1 MAAYPPP
8 TLDLPI
14 FDDSVFTSANNVP
27 LTITTA
33 SQYFLRFPNAQG
45 TEYLQDTYIDGLAT
59 FNASALFYDAGGTTS
74 IIQNGADLVFTPS
87 VAGGGLQTTTIQTYP
102 EADSQNLATIAYV
115 NAAAGGPSGDVFLS
129 ATQTFT
135 GVNTFN
141 NAGGIVMSNSATTAT
156 TTSIFQNSDTNC
168 HIASSIVGGGLRLT
182 DPNVGATLAVNSNGL
197 TINKGL
203 QIGNTIGTNIVQMV
217 ADPTTNNQLNITG
230 AINVSNTQ
238 SYPQASSQILATL
251 SYVNSA
257 ISGLTNLLTSN
268 NIWTG
273 TNAFNTSTPTTTI
286 TQTYPQSTNTTQF
299 ATIAYVNSAAAG
311 GANTTYTQVF
321 TGNFNSGSS
330 ITIPTGC
337 IGFNC
342 SIIGTGG
349 TPLSYFIGV
358 PDATHIDYYY
368 QIPATAGGAQ
378 VSISNGRIGIPKQ
391 LTYNT
396 STLQIF
402 TNVAGTNG
410 GTVSQLVLN
419 GNILAE
425 AKNGNPPVSSTQGGS
440 ATTGTPYS
448 NPNYTSFTT
457 FQGGV
462 GQANNESYT
471 TMNVGQLGGGN
482 IGGGIAG
489 NGQTGSVQNQYG
501 AGGLWGSLGG
511 PSYGMP
517 IVSASPITYG
527 GCIIT
532 WFL

>member
-14 FDDSVFTSANNVP
+14 FDDSVFTAANNAP

-87 VAGGGLQTTTIQTYP
+87 VAGGGLQTSTIQTYP
-102 EADSQNLATIAYV
+102 QANSQKLATIAYV
-115 NAAAGGPSGDVFLS
+115 NAAAGAGPSGDALL
-129 ATQTFT
+129 AGTQTFT

-168 HIASSIVGGGLRLT
+168 HIASSIVGGGLRIT

-238 SYPQASSQILATL
+238 SYPQASSQLLATL

-286 TQTYPQSTNTTQF
+286 TQTYPQSTNTTRF
-299 ATIAYVNSAAAG
+299 ATIGYVNSAIGTAP
-311 GANTTYTQVF
+311 TI
-321 TGNFNSGSS
+321 
-330 ITIPTGC
+330 ITITSSNSVTNGWT
-337 IGFNC
+337 F
-342 SIIGTGG
+342 T
-349 TPLSYFIGV
+349 
-358 PDATHIDYYY
+358 
-368 QIPATAGGAQ
+368 IP
-378 VSISNGRIGIPKQ
+378 SSNGNYF
-391 LTYNT
+391 TYIIYTNNT
-396 STLQIF
+396 PTTIVKD
-402 TNVAGTNG
+402 NA
-410 GTVSQLVLN
+410 
-419 GNILAE
+419 
-425 AKNGNPPVSSTQGGS
+425 GNPPLNYGTLTPNNSSFIGSGSGIYQPVSINSGTLQTYCSGSRQPYSISGGGYGYVLSLVNSNGGILSWGYSSTSITENTFNCPPTSSGS
-440 ATTGTPYS
+440 L
-448 NPNYTSFTT
+448 NYTYTLNTT
-457 FQGGV
+457 TPLPS
-462 GQANNESYT
+462 AC
-471 TMNVGQLGGGN
+471 NVIMKL
-482 IGGGIAG
+482 
-489 NGQTGSVQNQYG
+489 T
-501 AGGLWGSLGG
+501 
-511 PSYGMP
+511 
-517 IVSASPITYG
+517 
-527 GCIIT
+527 IIQ
-532 WFL
+532 